1 MNGNAGRERVANKHK
16 DTGRKPGR
24 ARKAKH
30 NDSPVGRRVA
40 PAGHRWPRHQG
51 ASHDVA
57 RRQSQLAPKLGSI
70 TTNFRVMIHNM
81 RKKVD
86 LDEFDRRLIEEAR
99 RDNLQPARILADKV
113 GLSVSAV
120 LRRMRRLRDMRVI
133 VADQAIIDP
142 ALTGSAVTMHVL
154 VKMKQAGAS
163 TMDAFARTISRHR
176 EVTAAWDVT
185 GDDDFVLKVQVGS
198 MQEYDRFTRRAL
210 SEEQG
215 VYAFK
220 TLITIRTIVEDDAS
234 RRPLL
239 LD

>member
-1 MNGNAGRERVANKHK
+1 
-16 DTGRKPGR
+16 
-24 ARKAKH
+24 
-30 NDSPVGRRVA
+30 
-40 PAGHRWPRHQG
+40 
-51 ASHDVA
+51 
-57 RRQSQLAPKLGSI
+57 
-70 TTNFRVMIHNM
+70 M

-120 LRRMRRLRDMRVI
+120 LRRLRRLREDRVI
-133 VADQAIIDP
+133 VADRAVVDP
-142 ALTGSAVTMHVL
+142 ALTGSALTMHVL
-154 VKMKQAGAS
+154 IKMKQAGAS
-163 TMDAFARTISRHR
+163 TMDGFARSIAQYR

-210 SEEQG
+210 SEAQG

-220 TLITIRTIVEDDAS
+220 TLITIHTIVEDDAS